1 MANDLVI
8 LGSASSAPS
17 AAATAF
23 PSSLQTAIGA
33 LVPGAGV
40 TFTPGAARIA
50 DVIDTPAL
58 RASMSAFA
66 QQHEVD
72 AVLVDSERRLGDFK
86 LVAMDMD
93 STLIT
98 IECIDE
104 IADYCGLKAE
114 VSAITEAAMRGEIK
128 DFNESLTRRV
138 ALLKGLDASA
148 LEKVFDERLQL
159 SPGAENMLCGVQS
172 LGIRTLLVSG
182 GFTFFTERLKARL
195 NLDVTRAN
203 TLEIVD
209 GKLTG
214 RVLGE
219 IVNAEVK
226 ARTVTEVAA
235 QFGARPDQ
243 AIVMGDGSND
253 LQMMAIAGLSVA
265 FRAKPVVREKASVA
279 FNYAGLDG
287 LLSLFRND

>member
-8 LGSASSAPS
+8 LGATQLQ
-17 AAATAF
+17 AATAD
-23 PSSLQTAIGA
+23 AIRA
-33 LVPGAGV
+33 LVPSAKV
-40 TFTPGAARIA
+40 TFAPGVARIA
-50 DVIDTPAL
+50 DVTDTPAL
-58 RASMSAFA
+58 RTAMAAFA
-66 QQHEVD
+66 QAHGVD
-72 AVLVDSERRLGDFK
+72 AVLVDSQRRLADFK

-148 LEKVFDERLQL
+148 LEKVYEERLQL
-159 SPGAENMLCGVQS
+159 SPGAENMLRGVQA
-172 LGIRTLLVSG
+172 LGIKTLLVSG
-182 GFTFFTERLKARL
+182 GFTFFTDRLKARL

-214 RVLGE
+214 RVIGE

-226 ARTVTEVAA
+226 ARTVAEVAA
-235 QFGARPDQ
+235 QFGATPSQ

-265 FRAKPVVREKASVA
+265 FRAKPVVRERASVA
-279 FNYAGLDG
+279 FNHVGLDG
-287 LLSLFRND
+287 LLSLFRGD